1 MMLEIITTDYGA
13 ELAAGVAEWFVHSP
27 LRSSVDRK
35 LMPLRLRTGV
45 QNELVLSAI
54 AIMEDAVE
62 ERLGMA
68 DLAGRLGVSSDKL
81 ERSFRAE
88 LQHLAQR
95 LLPPPAAEARRRPAG
110 AFDAGRAR
118 RRAGLRLC
126 QHVELRPGA
135 SASSTAIAAARRRRP

>member
-1 MMLEIITTDYGA
+1 
-13 ELAAGVAEWFVHSP
+13 EWFVHSP

-68 DLAGRLGVSSDKL
+68 ELAERLGVSPDKL
-81 ERSFRAE
+81 ERNFRAE
-88 LQHLAQR
+88 LDIS
-95 LLPPPAAEARRRPAG
+95 PNG
-110 AFDAGRAR
+110 YY
-118 RRAGLRLC
+118 
-126 QHVELRPGA
+126 
-135 SASSTAIAAARRRRP
+135 